1 METGSSSS
9 GWAFLIL
16 CSNPRGLGVGGGG
29 TLLLLESCGPSVT
42 INASASK
49 QGLLWRPGSSPP
61 PCSASLLHGTRTLTQ
76 PASSR
81 QPHPGLTTSP
91 PPHGAPPRLTQR
103 LLAHFSPSGQ
113 IPSPQLSAAH
123 PPCWVPAP
131 AMWSLWPRR
140 PHSLDPP
147 PGLCDA

>member
-91 PPHGAPPRLTQR
+91 PPHGAPPPADAEAAGPFLSLRPDSVTTALCCPSS
-103 LLAHFSPSGQ
+103 LLGPCSCHVVSVAQTPPQPGSSP
-113 IPSPQLSAAH
+113 
-123 PPCWVPAP
+123 
-131 AMWSLWPRR
+131 WP
-140 PHSLDPP
+140 L
-147 PGLCDA
+147 